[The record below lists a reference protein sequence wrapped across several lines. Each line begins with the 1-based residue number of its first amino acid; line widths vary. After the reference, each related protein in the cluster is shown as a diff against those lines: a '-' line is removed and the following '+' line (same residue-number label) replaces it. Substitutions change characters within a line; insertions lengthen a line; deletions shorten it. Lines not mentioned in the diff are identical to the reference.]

1 MSPSN
6 SSSSGVSG
14 HGGPNYIEHQISKM
28 DTLAG
33 IAIKYGVEVAD
44 IRRLNGLAADL
55 QMFALKKLRIPLP
68 GRHPP
73 SPSLSDA
80 STVTGSGSV
89 NEEPLHLGQPTD
101 MLNSLQS
108 SRLKSPNPK
117 ASPAMST
124 LQKYYGLVSRTV
136 EKAPEGMEM
145 ALYKT
150 ENSNFIDDGLFPK
163 TSELSTPPSNIHS
176 KTRKYAGSFW
186 PENDSITEHLLCTE
200 PGDGENEKSDEK
212 LVRRRQKAENGVGIS
227 ERSSKGENSGGSFFS
242 GSNGKSLAMRLKS
255 VSRSML
261 LSDSDP
267 VRINSIPVGLGDA
280 IITDGISEVHKSLST
295 SNLRDQDSSSS
306 SSSASVWATTRWSLK
321 PDLQALSSASITKPL
336 FDGLPNP
343 ITGRRNKA
351 ALD

>member
-6 SSSSGVSG
+6 SSPSGVNG
-14 HGGPNYIEHQISKM
+14 HGGSNYIEHQISRM

-73 SPSLSDA
+73 SPSLSDGSA
-80 STVTGSGSV
+80 VTGNGSV
-89 NEEPLHLGQPTD
+89 NEEPLHLGQPTN

-108 SRLKSPNPK
+108 WRLKSPNQK

-124 LQKYYGLVSRTV
+124 LQKYYGLSSQTLETSSVD
-136 EKAPEGMEM
+136 MEM
-145 ALYKT
+145 SVYRT
-150 ENSNFIDDGLFPK
+150 ENSNSTGDGLFSR
-163 TSELSTPPSNIHS
+163 TSVLSTPPLNIYS

-186 PENDSITEHLLCTE
+186 TDNDSITEHLLRTDS
-200 PGDGENEKSDEK
+200 GDVESEKSDEK
-212 LVRRRQKAENGVGIS
+212 LVRRRQKAEVDNGVTTT
-227 ERSSKGENSGGSFFS
+227 ERSLKGENSNGNYFS
-242 GSNGKSLAMRLKS
+242 PSNGKSLAMRLKS
-255 VSRSML
+255 GSRTAL

-267 VRINSIPVGLGDA
+267 VWINSIPVGLGDD
-280 IITDGISEVHKSLST
+280 IITDGTSEVHKSLST
-295 SNLRDQDSSSS
+295 SNLRDQDNSNST
-306 SSSASVWATTRWSLK
+306 SVWSTAKWSLK
-321 PDLQALSSASITKPL
+321 PDLQALSSVAISKPL

>member
-14 HGGPNYIEHQISKM
+14 HGGSNYIEHQISRM

-44 IRRLNGLAADL
+44 IKRLNGLAADL

-80 STVTGSGSV
+80 SIVTGNGSV
-89 NEEPLHLGQPTD
+89 NEEPLHLGQPTN

-108 SRLKSPNPK
+108 WRLKSPKQK

-124 LQKYYGLVSRTV
+124 LQKYYGLSSQTL
-136 EKAPEGMEM
+136 ENAPLDMETSV
-145 ALYKT
+145 YRT
-150 ENSNFIDDGLFPK
+150 ENSNCIGDGLFSR
-163 TSELSTPPSNIHS
+163 TSMLSTPPQNIYP

-186 PENDSITEHLLCTE
+186 TENDSITEHLLRTE
-200 PGDGENEKSDEK
+200 SGDGENEKSDEK
-212 LVRRRQKAENGVGIS
+212 LVRRRQKAEVDNGVTTP
-227 ERSSKGENSGGSFFS
+227 ERSWKGENSSGSYFS
-242 GSNGKSLAMRLKS
+242 PSNGKSLAMRLKS
-255 VSRSML
+255 VSRTVLS
-261 LSDSDP
+261 SDSDP

-295 SNLRDQDSSSS
+295 SNLRDQDNSN
-306 SSSASVWATTRWSLK
+306 SASVWSTTKWSLK
-321 PDLQALSSASITKPL
+321 PDLQALSSAAITKPL